1 MNSDAQGAAF
11 LKQELAASAETSRWI
26 SDQIY
31 QTREKDYHDTF
42 RKATF
47 RNTAEMEQ
55 VLGKAEQSPF
65 ICLAR
70 EETKRYEELIARV
83 MARL

>member
-1 MNSDAQGAAF
+1 MDSAV
-11 LKQELAASAETSRWI
+11 LKQELAASVETRRWI

-31 QTREKDYHDTF
+31 QTRVKDYHDPF

-55 VLGKAEQSPF
+55 VLGKADESSF
-65 ICLAR
+65 IRLAR
-70 EETKRYEELIARV
+70 EESRRYEELIARV
-83 MARL
+83 IARL